1 MECNKA
7 KHRETESRS
16 VIIRVS
22 RGKGGEVGELL
33 AKGYQL
39 PVIRLPSSGDTMYS
53 MVVITNGCIIFL
65 NVARRVNLICS
76 QCTHMHTHTHTYTHT
91 VIMCSHVL
99 ADLIVIIILQCI
111 SNHHTVYLKFTP
123 YIKKSCCNF

>member
-1 MECNKA
+1 MESNKA

-22 RGKGGEVGELL
+22 RGRGGGVGEPL

-39 PVIRLPSSGDTMYS
+39 PVIRLTSSRDKMYS
-53 MVVITNGCIIFL
+53 MVVIINECIIFL

-76 QCTHMHTHTHTYTHT
+76 HHKKR
-91 VIMCSHVL
+91 
-99 ADLIVIIILQCI
+99 IV
-111 SNHHTVYLKFTP
+111 N
-123 YIKKSCCNF
+123 